1 MKKRVILPGVG
12 VVVAAAPAFAE
23 TEAFFSLRSTEF
35 VVLVAFI
42 LFLGALLYFKVP
54 GLLLGLLDKRAT
66 RIRGELDEA
75 RALRDEAK
83 AILASYER
91 KQKEA
96 QAQTE
101 RIVGTAR
108 DEAMAAAE
116 QAREDLKLAVA
127 RRLEAAEERIASAQA
142 AAVRDVRE
150 RAVMVAIAAAG
161 DVLARQMT
169 AEAATA
175 SIDAAIG
182 QVEAKLH

>member
-1 MKKRVILPGVG
+1 MKKLIIVPGLWG
-12 VVVAAAPAFAE
+12 VAASPAVAE
-23 TEAFFSLRSTEF
+23 TEAFFSLKSTEF

-42 LFLGALLYFKVP
+42 LFLAALLYLKVP

-75 RALRDEAK
+75 RGLREEAK
-83 AILASYER
+83 AILADYER

-96 QAQTE
+96 LALTA

-108 DEAMAAAE
+108 EEAQAAAS
-116 QAREDLKLAVA
+116 QARDDLKLAIA
-127 RRLEAAEERIASAQA
+127 RRLAAADERIASTRA

-150 RAVMVAIAAAG
+150 RAVTFAIAAAG

-169 AEAATA
+169 AEAAAA